1 MHFLSGF
8 SLIPEF
14 LTRGIM
20 QEWQACLA
28 EVKFSQQEAM
38 PWAVI
43 IPWLIQRSLFLLS
56 SLVRKLA
63 IFSLSQKKILPWST
77 FHIPWYWW
85 ELGSLGMIP
94 NCVHTWGFRHTGMG
108 WRSQQTLNCKGDEC
122 LRTWKQKRT
131 SYGETDSAKGL
142 GIEGDQHFH

>member
-14 LTRGIM
+14 YQRHNAGMAGMLS
-20 QEWQACLA
+20 WSK
-28 EVKFSQQEAM
+28 VFSAGGH
-38 PWAVI
+38 ALSCHHT
-43 IPWLIQRSLFLLS
+43 LINPKVFVLLS
-56 SLVRKLA
+56 SLVKKLA